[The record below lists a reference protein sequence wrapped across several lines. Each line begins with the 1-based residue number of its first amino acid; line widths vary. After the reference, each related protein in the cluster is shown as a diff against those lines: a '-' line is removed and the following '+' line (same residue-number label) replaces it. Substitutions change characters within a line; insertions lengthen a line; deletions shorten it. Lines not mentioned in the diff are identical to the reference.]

1 MFIKSDDE
9 RLGQRY
15 IQPPQYSHAPAGA
28 PPGARHEQRAAS
40 ALRKRIDFMFASLIC
55 GFPGSPGRSRRR
67 ACGYARAAVIGAG

>member
-28 PPGARHEQRAAS
+28 APRRPAWAAS
-40 ALRKRIDFMFASLIC
+40 GLCPA
-55 GFPGSPGRSRRR
+55 
-67 ACGYARAAVIGAG
+67 

>member
-1 MFIKSDDE
+1 MTNGSDSAISSPRNIPTLPLE
-9 RLGQRY
+9 
-15 IQPPQYSHAPAGA
+15 P